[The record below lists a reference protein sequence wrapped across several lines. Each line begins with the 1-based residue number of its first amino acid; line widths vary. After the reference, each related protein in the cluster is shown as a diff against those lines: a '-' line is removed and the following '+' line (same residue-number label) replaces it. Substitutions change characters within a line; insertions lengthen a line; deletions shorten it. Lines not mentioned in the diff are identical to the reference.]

1 MKKYENQI
9 NGFILGFFIG
19 GIFGIIILNL
29 VQKGLI

>member
-1 MKKYENQI
+1 MKKYEKQI